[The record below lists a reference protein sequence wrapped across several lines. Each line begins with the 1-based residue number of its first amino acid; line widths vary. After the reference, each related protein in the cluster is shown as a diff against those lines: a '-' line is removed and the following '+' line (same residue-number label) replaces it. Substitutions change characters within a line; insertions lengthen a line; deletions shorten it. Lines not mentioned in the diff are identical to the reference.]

1 MWILIS
7 ILSLLVV
14 TMSWIIFNLTNKNIK
29 LEALVFNRDEILIE
43 MSKLITDSEKK
54 IKSLDTLGAFESDDE
69 IGFFFNTVKAIQAEL
84 NKFKI

>member
-1 MWILIS
+1 M
-7 ILSLLVV
+7 SLLVV
-14 TMSWIIFNLTNKNIK
+14 IMSYIIWNLTNKNIK

-43 MSKLITDSEKK
+43 MSKLITDSDKRIRE
-54 IKSLDTLGAFESDDE
+54 LDTIGAFVGDDE

>member
-7 ILSLLVV
+7 VLSLLVV
-14 TMSWIIFNLTNKNIK
+14 TMSWIIFNLTNKNMK
-29 LEALVFNRDEILIE
+29 LEEYLFNRDEIIVE
-43 MSKLITDSEKK
+43 MSKLITVSEKK
-54 IKSLDTLGAFESDDE
+54 LKELDNLGAFESDDE

>member
-1 MWILIS
+1 MWIVIS

-14 TMSWIIFNLTNKNIK
+14 VMSWIIFNLTNKNIK
-29 LEALVFNRDEILIE
+29 LEEYLFNRDEIIVE
-43 MSKLITDSEKK
+43 MSKLITTSEKK
-54 IKSLDTLGAFESDDE
+54 LKELDTLGAFESDDE

>member
-1 MWILIS
+1 MWILVT
-7 ILSLLVV
+7 ILSLLVT

-29 LEALVFNRDEILIE
+29 LEEYLFNRDEILVE
-43 MSKLITDSEKK
+43 MSKLITTSEKK
-54 IKSLDTLGAFESDDE
+54 IKDLDTLGAFESDDE

>member
-7 ILSLLVV
+7 VLSLLVT

-29 LEALVFNRDEILIE
+29 LEELLFNRDEILVE
-43 MSKLITDSEKK
+43 MSKLITISEKK
-54 IKSLDTLGAFESDDE
+54 VKDLDTLGAFESDDE

>member
-7 ILSLLVV
+7 ILSLLVT

-29 LEALVFNRDEILIE
+29 LEEYLFNRDEILVE
-43 MSKLITDSEKK
+43 MSKLITTSEKK
-54 IKSLDTLGAFESDDE
+54 IKDLDTLGAFESDDE